1 MHQKEIRNE
10 RINFIK
16 MEKYAVAW
24 DILKGIAWCLND
36 MDWHGYFA
44 KVADMTNK
52 LFLRSV
58 SSLYLGSVRCS
69 NKAGLELIH
78 GAHIH
83 KHCRHRSMIGRGV
96 RRIRPVNLQGDDK
109 VPVPQ
114 GLVVHGR
121 GHCGADIIVHQQ
133 ERVIEAIAY
142 G

>member
-1 MHQKEIRNE
+1 
-10 RINFIK
+10 
-16 MEKYAVAW
+16 
-24 DILKGIAWCLND
+24 
-36 MDWHGYFA
+36 
-44 KVADMTNK
+44 MTNK
-52 LFLRSV
+52 LFLRKV

-69 NKAGLELIH
+69 NKSGLELIH

-83 KHCRHRSMIGRGV
+83 KHCRHRRMIGRGV
-96 RRIRPVNLQGDDK
+96 RRIRPVDLQGDDK

-121 GHCGADIIVHQQ
+121 GHGRADITVHQQ

>member
-1 MHQKEIRNE
+1 MA
-10 RINFIK
+10 
-16 MEKYAVAW
+16 KYAIAW
-24 DILKGIAWCLND
+24 DIFKGIAWCLND

-52 LFLRSV
+52 LFLRKV
-58 SSLYLGSVRCS
+58 SSLYLGSVRHS
-69 NKAGLELIH
+69 DKSGLELIH

-83 KHCRHRSMIGRGV
+83 KHCRHRCMIGRGV
-96 RRIRPVNLQGDDK
+96 RRIRPVDLQGDDK

-121 GHCGADIIVHQQ
+121 GHCGADITVHQQ
-133 ERVIEAIAY
+133 ERVVKTIAY